1 MFLKWGYMAILIT
14 APLGTGKTLKTI
26 ELIFEY
32 LNQGR
37 EVYTNIIGL
46 KITGVRNIESTPNDP
61 FDWRDLPPESVL
73 VYDEAHEHPA
83 FAERDLLKNLKNE
96 YYEDRLKEILKM
108 PDISD
113 TKRKSLYAE
122 VEKEY
127 SKFIKDRKEQ
137 ILDIGLTMSMHRHFG
152 QEVVLITQNPTK
164 LNKDTLSNV
173 TIHYV
178 MRRKFGFEAANI
190 WTFGEAMTTWGK
202 SVADSA
208 LVKTYWKFPKHL
220 YKFYVSSEKHNVKK
234 YFPKKYFAYACIPL
248 LIFGLGYSKA
258 RETGFMG
265 LVPKAEQAQ
274 QIEQV
279 PTDLPQAQI
288 VTYTPEQQK
297 QIDTK
302 RAEFMGLTYEQYM
315 DLQNP
320 QAQDAKNLAVNQNSM
335 DQIVNT
341 YKADNPFD
349 YSYLTPPPVTA
360 HRVFSG
366 CMNGV
371 AYDTQGAI
379 LHDAPKDLCK
389 RLLAGDRPF
398 NPYKQPENVDSY
410 QYASNEARG
419 DENYKKAYLENIA
432 RLDAER
438 HVKAQDAAVKTEQ
451 IPLGTPVPR
460 DISGANSL

>member
-83 FAERDLLKNLKNE
+83 FSERDLLKNLKNE
-96 YYEDRLKEILKM
+96 YYEDRLKAILKM
-108 PDISD
+108 PNLSD

-274 QIEQV
+274 QIEKV

-297 QIDTK
+297 EIDTK

-320 QAQDAKNLAVNQNSM
+320 QAQDTKNLAVNQNSI

-371 AYDTQGAI
+371 AYDTQGTI

-389 RLLAGDRPF
+389 RVMKGDRPF
-398 NPYKQPENVDSY
+398 NPYKQPEQAVNY
-410 QYASNEARG
+410 EYASAK
-419 DENYKKAYLENIA
+419 ENPQISNNPNPKEII
-432 RLDAER
+432 EP
-438 HVKAQDAAVKTEQ
+438 
-451 IPLGTPVPR
+451 IPLDQKVSRVIT
-460 DISGANSL
+460 GAHSL